1 MHTCINDVHVHQ
13 KNIYNMKYILAVI
26 SSTNSLSQ
34 VQEPK
39 RKLMVGFGLLDRV
52 IASTHLT
59 TYTLFKFCTMPLHS
73 SLKAV

>member
-1 MHTCINDVHVHQ
+1 
-13 KNIYNMKYILAVI
+13 MKYILAVI
-26 SSTNSLSQ
+26 SSTNRQ

-52 IASTHLT
+52 IVSTHLT